1 MKILVTGSGGLVGSA
16 LVRQLTAGGHFV
28 VRLVRSN
35 PLRERGDVVWDPV
48 TGRVERNRL
57 EKMDAGW
64 KVYDV
69 VVAGISLVTN
79 YRDQFGQEVRNG
91 GVDGLIAS
99 IAAKNKSLEAN
110 QKK

>member
-1 MKILVTGSGGLVGSA
+1 MARLHPTPARTRGFGLG
-16 LVRQLTAGGHFV
+16 R
-28 VRLVRSN
+28 
-35 PLRERGDVVWDPV
+35 REG
-48 TGRVERNRL
+48 
-57 EKMDAGW
+57 GW

-91 GVDGLIAS
+91 GIDGLIAS
-99 IAAKNKSLEAN
+99 IANKNKSLEAN